1 LTEQEKNPMSAIAA
15 ANSSATNAVA
25 LLLSNVASSALDPG
39 TPADKSTSS
48 DAAASRDPVD
58 TVDLS
63 DRAKATLAHAQIERV
78 AADKLAALVQT
89 LKGQGSDKT
98 KSKADSTDPQD
109 IFQKL
114 SGGATGSAKLE
125 DLDGLM
131 KSLFAANK
139 NSDGTYNSFSKTVD
153 DVLIVPST
161 PQQVDDWYKTYGQSF
176 LEGALHFSGEEG
188 NNVLAE
194 AVQNRTITLQSAAD
208 IPDLNFHN
216 TWTLQGGEGGGSIN
230 GTSSYNHDA
239 SIFKDPTTN
248 YIVSGDG
255 TVISWAKPQAAGL

>member
-1 LTEQEKNPMSAIAA
+1 MSVITA

-25 LLLSNVASSALDPG
+25 SLLSNAASSATTDAG
-39 TPADKSTSS
+39 TPAKATATDPAASS
-48 DAAASRDPVD
+48 ASRDPVD
-58 TVDLS
+58 AVDLS
-63 DRAKATLAHAQIERV
+63 DRAKATLARAKSEQA

-89 LKGQGSDKT
+89 LKGRGSDKT

-114 SGGATGSAKLE
+114 SGSVATTKGLE
-125 DLDGLM
+125 DYLD
-131 KSLFAANK
+131 SLTAANK
-139 NSDGTYNSFSKTVD
+139 NSDGTYNNFTTTVD
-153 DVLIVPST
+153 DVFTGPST
-161 PQQVDDWYKTYGQSF
+161 PQQIDDWYKNETQVVT
-176 LEGALHFSGEEG
+176 EGAKVFTNEDYQVYAQA
-188 NNVLAE
+188 VLD
-194 AVQNRTITLQSAAD
+194 RTVTIQSAKD

-216 TWTLQGGEGGGSIN
+216 TWILQGGEGGRSIN

-255 TVISWAKPQAAGL
+255 TVISWPKPSATRTTTSPPQ

>member
-1 LTEQEKNPMSAIAA
+1 MTAITA

-25 LLLSNVASSALDPG
+25 SLLSNAASSATTDADSTAAKATTSDP
-39 TPADKSTSS
+39 
-48 DAAASRDPVD
+48 AASSASRAPVD

-63 DRAKATLAHAQIERV
+63 DRAKATLARAKTERV
-78 AADKLAALVQT
+78 AADKLATLVQT

-98 KSKADSTDPQD
+98 KSEVGSTDPQD

-114 SGGATGSAKLE
+114 SGGAATNKDLE
-125 DLDGLM
+125 GYLN
-131 KSLFAANK
+131 SLTAANK

-161 PQQVDDWYKTYGQSF
+161 PQQVDDWYKNAEQAVTGGVKVFTNEDYQVY
-176 LEGALHFSGEEG
+176 AQA
-188 NNVLAE
+188 VL
-194 AVQNRTITLQSAAD
+194 NRIVTIQSAKD

-216 TWTLQGGEGGGSIN
+216 TWTLQGGEGGRSIN

-248 YIVSGDG
+248 YIVSGNG
-255 TVISWAKPQAAGL
+255 TVISWPKPPATGTTTSPPQ

>member
-1 LTEQEKNPMSAIAA
+1 MSVITAA
-15 ANSSATNAVA
+15 SSSATNAVA
-25 LLLSNVASSALDPG
+25 SLLSNDASSATTDAG
-39 TPADKSTSS
+39 TPAAKAITS
-48 DAAASRDPVD
+48 DPAASSASRDPVD

-194 AVQNRTITLQSAAD
+194 AVRNRTITLQSAAD